1 MGLTNWARYTLLIQA
16 LCFWGPRT
24 LVGEALSDQD
34 GLRECLRLPRAG
46 PRPSSPA
53 DRCPLCAPPLQGKP
67 SGIRAGRKLKNHRQ
81 HERWAR
87 TAYSKAN
94 TTASLKAKPLGMS
107 CSMAKGIVLEKM

>member
-1 MGLTNWARYTLLIQA
+1 LIA
-16 LCFWGPRT
+16 
-24 LVGEALSDQD
+24 
-34 GLRECLRLPRAG
+34 RAG

-53 DRCPLCAPPLQGKP
+53 DRRPLCAPPLQGKP